1 LKKLFIVLSILTFS
15 CTVFSQEDA
24 WVYLV
29 DKENESTYLADPTLI
44 LSQKAI
50 DRKEKHGVAID
61 ARDVPVNETYISAL
75 KSADGITVLAKSK
88 WFNTVHIRGEKTDIE
103 NLFLNQN
110 SLLTPEKQFI
120 DKIVYADRSESALER
135 STNLKSKTKFE
146 TVLTSF
152 DYGNTG
158 NQIEMFNG
166 DVLHQEGYT
175 GEGMTIAV
183 MDGGF
188 PNVNTMSAFEDLRNS
203 GKIIDDYDFVN
214 HDDDVYTNTVTDHGT
229 LVLSTMAGYFNDTG
243 KNFVGTA
250 PDASY
255 YLFIT
260 EDGSDENPV
269 EESYWVEAAERAD
282 SLGVDIINTSLGYDD
297 FDPGTKYDYYDAD
310 MDGNT
315 TFITKGAN
323 VAFEKGM
330 LLVTSAG
337 NAYATSIGAPADA
350 PNTLTLGAVDANGN
364 FAAFSSVGT
373 SYQPSLKPD
382 VVAQGA
388 SSYVVDE
395 NDNITTASG
404 TSFSSPIMAG
414 GVACLWQVYPEL
426 TNLEIINLVRESGSQ
441 YNNPD
446 YYLGYGIPDLEA
458 ALNSIKALDTISSSA
473 EDDLK
478 LYPNPVTDTLYI
490 SLPNDEMATLNLF
503 DVLGKKV
510 GTFEISND
518 SNTINTSYLAHGIYV
533 AKVEAPTGTHT
544 FRLIKQ

>member
-1 LKKLFIVLSILTFS
+1 MKKLLIFLSIIAFS
-15 CTVFSQEDA
+15 CNLFSQEDA
-24 WVYLV
+24 WVYLT
-29 DKENESTYLADPTLI
+29 DKDNESTYLASPLLMLT
-44 LSQKAI
+44 QKAI
-50 DRKEKHGVAID
+50 DRKERHGVPID

-75 KSADGITVLAKSK
+75 KNATGITVLAKSK

-110 SLLTPEKQFI
+110 SLLIPQKQFI
-120 DKIVYADRSESALER
+120 DRIVFADRLENTLER
-135 STNLKSKTKFE
+135 SVNQKRRTKFE
-146 TVLTSF
+146 TALMTYN
-152 DYGNTG
+152 YGNTA

-175 GEGMTIAV
+175 GDGMTIAV

-188 PNVNTMSAFEDLRNS
+188 PNVNTMSAFLDLRNA

-214 HDDDVYTNTVTDHGT
+214 RDDDVYTNTVTDHGT
-229 LVLSTMAGYFNDTG
+229 LVLSTMAGYFNETG

-250 PDASY
+250 PNASY
-255 YLFIT
+255 FLFIT
-260 EDGSDENPV
+260 EDGNDENPV

-323 VAFEKGM
+323 IAFEKGM

-337 NAYATSIGAPADA
+337 NAYATSIGAPADS
-350 PNTLTLGAVDANGN
+350 PNTLTIGAVDANGN
-364 FAAFSSVGT
+364 FANFSSIGT

-388 SSYVVDE
+388 SSYVINQ
-395 NDNITTASG
+395 NDNITTSSG

-414 GVACLWQVYPEL
+414 AVACLWQVYPDL

-446 YYLGYGIPDLEA
+446 YYLGYGIPDLEI
-458 ALNSIKALDTISSSA
+458 ALNNIRALDVVESNM
-473 EDDLK
+473 EEKLK
-478 LYPNPVTDTLYI
+478 LYPNPIKDQLYV
-490 SLPNDEMATLNLF
+490 SLPTDAVATLNLF
-503 DVLGKKV
+503 DVLGKIV
-510 GTFEISND
+510 NTFQVSNEFNAIST
-518 SNTINTSYLAHGIYV
+518 SNLANGIYV
-533 AKVEAPTGTHT
+533 AKVETVTGTHT

>member
-1 LKKLFIVLSILTFS
+1 MKKLFIVLSIIFFS
-15 CTVFSQEDA
+15 WNLFSQEDA

-29 DKENESTYLADPTLI
+29 DKENESVYLADPILM

-50 DRKEKHGVAID
+50 DRKERHGVSID
-61 ARDVPVNETYISAL
+61 SRDIPVNETYISAL
-75 KSADGITVLAKSK
+75 KSANGITILAKSK

-110 SLLTPEKQFI
+110 SLLDPEKRFI
-120 DKIVYADRSESALER
+120 DKIVFADRSEAALER
-135 STNLKSKTKFE
+135 SANNKTKTKLE
-146 TVLTSF
+146 TTLTTF
-152 DYGNTG
+152 DYGNSA

-175 GEGMTIAV
+175 GEGMTIAI

-188 PNVNTMSAFEDLRNS
+188 PNVNNMSAFQDLRNA

-214 HDDDVYTNTVTDHGT
+214 RDDDVYTSTVTDHGT
-229 LVLSTMAGYFNDTG
+229 LVLSTMAGYFNGDG

-297 FDPGTKYDYYDAD
+297 FDPGTKYDYSDAD

-323 VAFEKGM
+323 IAFDKGM

-337 NAYATSIGAPADA
+337 NAYATSIGAPADS
-350 PNTLTLGAVDANGN
+350 PNTLTVGAVDSNGD
-364 FAAFSSVGT
+364 FAFFSSIGT

-382 VVAQGA
+382 VVTQGLN
-388 SSYVVDE
+388 SFVIDE
-395 NDNITTASG
+395 NDNITTTSG

-414 GVACLWQVYPEL
+414 GVACLWQVFPDL
-426 TNLEIINLVRESGSQ
+426 SNLEIINLVRESGSQ

-446 YYLGYGIPDLEA
+446 YYLGYGIPDLEVA
-458 ALNSIKALDTISSSA
+458 FNNINALYLIGSNT
-473 EDDLK
+473 EFDLK
-478 LYPNPVTDTLYI
+478 LYPNPVTDKLYI
-490 SLPNDEMATLNLF
+490 SLPTEGVFTLNLF
-503 DVLGKKV
+503 DILGKIV
-510 GTFEISND
+510 NTFQVSNEF
-518 SNTINTSYLAHGIYV
+518 NTIITANLANGIYV
-533 AKVEAPTGTHT
+533 ARIQTSTGTHT